1 MKVKGERPKGI
12 GTEENG
18 ADSADP
24 ARTYGLLP
32 ATSNLPGSLPIV
44 LIPGIQGHAEWM
56 TPAMKALQQTR
67 EVRTFS
73 LNVDNGSGDPFA
85 QWVAEIDKAID
96 HFVPGRAAI
105 VGVSFGGL
113 VAMHY
118 AATRPERTAAL
129 VLVSAPSPRM
139 RLGQSEAVLVNR
151 PLSLLPLF
159 PLFAARALQRLLP
172 EVWTAIDSWPGRL
185 RFLATYG
192 WQVARRPMHPW
203 KSARWVREWQ
213 GRDLASECAHIQ
225 APTHIITG
233 DDALDR
239 VVPTT
244 STRDYL
250 SLISGATAALFPRTG
265 HIGLV
270 TQPAAFAALVDEF
283 LNGLDSSRSRRSA

>member
-1 MKVKGERPKGI
+1 MK
-12 GTEENG
+12 
-18 ADSADP
+18 AD
-24 ARTYGLLP
+24 
-32 ATSNLPGSLPIV
+32 LPIV
-44 LIPGIQGHAEWM
+44 IIPGIQGHAEWM
-56 TPAMKALQQTR
+56 TPAIAALRQGR

-73 LNVDNGSGDPFA
+73 LNAENGKGDPFA
-85 QWVAEIDKAID
+85 QWVAEIDRAID
-96 HFVPGRAAI
+96 QFGTERAAI
-105 VGVSFGGL
+105 IGVSFGGL

-139 RLGQSEAVLVNR
+139 TLGQSEGLLVHR
-151 PLSLLPLF
+151 PLSLVPLF

-172 EVWTAIDSWPGRL
+172 EVWTAIDSWPSRL

-213 GRDLASECAHIQ
+213 GRDLASECARIE

-239 VVPTT
+239 VVPTS

-250 SLISGATAALFPRTG
+250 SLIPGATAVTFPRTG

-270 TQPAAFAALVDEF
+270 TKPAAFAALVEEF
-283 LNGLDSSRSRRSA
+283 LHGLDSSRSRRSA

>member
-1 MKVKGERPKGI
+1 M
-12 GTEENG
+12 
-18 ADSADP
+18 
-24 ARTYGLLP
+24 
-32 ATSNLPGSLPIV
+32 ATSGALPVV
-44 LIPGIQGHAEWM
+44 LIPGIQGHWEWM
-56 TPAMKALQQTR
+56 RPTIAALEQTR

-73 LNVDNGSGDPFA
+73 LNAEDGHSDPFA

-96 HFVPGRAAI
+96 QLGTERAAV

-139 RLGQSEAVLVNR
+139 TLGQSEALLVNR
-151 PLSLLPLF
+151 PLALLPLF
-159 PLFAARALQRLLP
+159 PLFAWRALGRLLP
-172 EVWTAIDSWPGRL
+172 EVWTALETWPGRL
-185 RFLATYG
+185 RFLASHG
-192 WQVARRPMHPW
+192 WQVVRRPMHPW

-213 GRDLASECAHIQ
+213 ARNLASECARIL

-239 VVPTT
+239 VVPTS

-250 SLISGATAALFPRTG
+250 ALIPGSTATVFSRTG

-270 TQPAAFAALVDEF
+270 SRPAAFAALVNEF
-283 LNGLDSSRSRRSA
+283 INGLDDSRSRRSA